1 MSSPAPQR
9 GSAYASGRAP
19 ARRRHPG
26 ERRRR
31 LGVLVALVAT
41 TLFVVW
47 LAPRIDRA
55 VRDLALPLQD
65 QGIIRRQAREKHL
78 DPALIAAVIFAET
91 KFQPRTSPTGAE
103 GLMQIEP
110 ATAQFLAH
118 LSGGYAFTTS
128 DLATPS
134 VNIAYG
140 SYYLRY
146 LLDHYNGD
154 EMLAV
159 AAYNGGLANVDR
171 WVAAAQA
178 DGALAD
184 RGRHPV
190 RRDARLRHPRARDAA
205 RVPRDL
211 RHPARAVLSAG
222 RAAARAQP
230 IRLPSAAWRSGVSS
244 TTPSSGSS
252 APSTSTSE
260 ETGPI

>member
-1 MSSPAPQR
+1 MSARSPSRMSPGAPPR
-9 GSAYASGRAP
+9 RAAYASGRAP
-19 ARRRHPG
+19 ARRRTPG

-41 TLFVVW
+41 ALFVVW
-47 LAPRIDRA
+47 LAPRIDQA
-55 VRDLALPLQD
+55 VRDLALPLKD
-65 QGIIRRQAREKHL
+65 QAIIRRQAREKHL

-146 LLDHYNGD
+146 LLDHYDGD

-171 WVAAAQA
+171 WLAAAQA
-178 DGALAD
+178 AGHSLAVAD
-184 RGRHPV
+184 IPFAET
-190 RRDARLRHPRARDAA
+190 RDYVS
-205 RVPRDL
+205 RVLEMQREYRSTYATQL
-211 RHPARAVLSAG
+211 GLS
-222 RAAARAQP
+222 
-230 IRLPSAAWRSGVSS
+230 
-244 TTPSSGSS
+244 
-252 APSTSTSE
+252 
-260 ETGPI
+260 